1 MASQFLIADMH
12 RSDWP
17 TVRGIYG
24 EGLSTGLAAFISVPP
39 RWESWHESHLA
50 VGRLVARDGE
60 RVVGWAALSRAADT

>member
-1 MASQFLIADMH
+1 MAAPFHIADMH

-17 TVRGIYG
+17 AVRGIYG
-24 EGLSTGLAAFISVPP
+24 EGLTSGLAAFISAPP
-39 RWESWHESHLA
+39 RWESWDESHLA